1 MPVFPLSTAVL
12 LFSRP
17 TSWTAAGKKLAGSR
31 VARNQRLWERMTKLT
46 GAKIQAA
53 GLVCVRSGTLL
64 TPGDYTRPF
73 GEQLQLAISR
83 TLARGYN
90 QLIVVGDD
98 CPDLRV
104 SDLLTAATRLQQEQL
119 PVGYDRR
126 GGIYLMGVDQRF
138 LSPDASE
145 GFSALPWQNEGL
157 ASALTHFLADR
168 FGPVA
173 ELTAVWRDWNER
185 ADVHVGQWLSGS
197 FAYLARLIW
206 TLLVTIRTHYFL
218 PTRYVTTG
226 RLVQGA
232 LRAPP
237 AFER

>member
-17 TSWTAAGKKLAGSR
+17 ACWTAAGKKLAGSR
-31 VARNQRLWERMTKLT
+31 MARNQRLWERMTELT

-64 TPGDYTRPF
+64 TAADYTRPF
-73 GEQLQLAISR
+73 GEQLQLAMSR

-90 QLIVVGDD
+90 QLIIVGDD

-104 SDLLTAATRLQQEQL
+104 SDLLTAATRLQQGQL
-119 PVGYDRR
+119 PIGYDRR
-126 GGIYLMGVDQRF
+126 GGIYLLGVDQRF
-138 LSPDASE
+138 LNPDSSE

-157 ASALTHFLADR
+157 ASALTHFLTDR

-173 ELTAVWRDWNER
+173 ELAAVWRDWNER
-185 ADVHVGQWLSGS
+185 TDVHVGQWLSGS
-197 FAYLARLIW
+197 FAYLAGPIWSLLIS
-206 TLLVTIRTHYFL
+206 IRTHYFL
-218 PTRYVTTG
+218 PTRYVITG

-237 AFER
+237 GFGR